1 MIPPRDGR
9 VNGQLI
15 ENEQPEDRIKCS
27 VQALRQENPEKDD
40 RKTTKASEPPFLQ
53 ARYSPGKVVVLKTTS
68 RFFRSNPENNE
79 SRKTTTF
86 EESGSYRPQEKMS
99 ERLKIQYICV

>member
-40 RKTTKASEPPFLQ
+40 RKTTSLAKQRLW
-53 ARYSPGKVVVLKTTS
+53 KKTRQTPS
-68 RFFRSNPENNE
+68 FEGGPQNNE
-79 SRKTTTF
+79 SRKTL
-86 EESGSYRPQEKMS
+86 EESGS
-99 ERLKIQYICV
+99 